1 MKAVYKSCSSITSG
15 SRRLVGI
22 AVSMVGCAL
31 LTLGQEEMQ
40 SQQDRKAGQAT
51 KREQR
56 FVDSGRRIFESRC
69 ASCHGLDGRGTERAP
84 NITNDLKVQRGT
96 DAALQHTVQNGIAG
110 TGMPA
115 FSTMDD
121 ATAKSVVAYV
131 RFLQERKRSALIT
144 GNAKRG
150 QTLFFGKARCSECH
164 MVSGQG
170 GFIASDLSI
179 FGRTH
184 TTEEMQQAIISPP
197 DGDARSAVLEVK
209 TSDGQ
214 QFSGVVRNEDN
225 FSLQLQ
231 TLDGGFH
238 LFLKSDV
245 ESVARKTGALM
256 PSDYAATLSAA
267 EIDDLVSYLARIG
280 GPSRVKPKDEEWEE

>member
-1 MKAVYKSCSSITSG
+1 MASSAARG
-15 SRRLVGI
+15 LVGI
-22 AVSMVGCAL
+22 AVSMVGCVLLAL
-31 LTLGQEEMQ
+31 GEGGTQ
-40 SQQDRKAGQAT
+40 SQQDRKADQAT
-51 KREQR
+51 KLEARSLG
-56 FVDSGRRIFESRC
+56 FGRRVFESRC

-84 NITNDLKVQRGT
+84 NIANDAKVQRGT
-96 DAALQHTVQNGIAG
+96 DAALQRTIQNGTPG

-121 ATAKSVVAYV
+121 PTAKSVVAYV
-131 RFLQERKRSALIT
+131 RFLQGRKRSALTT

-164 MVSGQG
+164 MANGKG

-184 TTEEMQQAIISPP
+184 TTEEMRQAIISPP
-197 DGDARSAVLEVK
+197 DGDPRSAVLVVK

-214 QFSGVVRNEDN
+214 QFSGVMRNEDN

-238 LFLKSDV
+238 LFLKSEV

-267 EIDDLVSYLARIG
+267 EIDDLVSFLARIG
-280 GPSRVKPKDEEWEE
+280 GPSRVKPKDEDWEE